1 MDPFSGVAS
10 VIAVIQIAG
19 AVIDLCY
26 RYRSS
31 LKDAPKTI
39 TRLMNEVRG
48 VRVVLESLDTILA
61 EDQSSGTAHLL
72 ALEEVTKG
80 NGLLSQCSEE
90 LENLKKVLEPKQGLR
105 AIGQVLKWPMTE
117 KDVNKTLQCLQRLN
131 ALFRLALA
139 GDHT

>member
-1 MDPFSGVAS
+1 MDPLGGAAS

-19 AVIDLCY
+19 AVIDPCY

-61 EDQSSGTAHLL
+61 EEQSSGTAHLL
-72 ALEEVTKG
+72 ALEEVMKG

-90 LENLKKVLEPKQGLR
+90 LSGRRAWALMGQPKKPGPVAGLSR
-105 AIGQVLKWPMTE
+105 PMDKPIAKCGTRPRG
-117 KDVNKTLQCLQRLN
+117 TRL
-131 ALFRLALA
+131 
-139 GDHT
+139 

>member
-1 MDPFSGVAS
+1 MDPLSGAAS

-48 VRVVLESLDTILA
+48 IRVVLESLDTILA
-61 EDQSSGTAHLL
+61 EEQSSGTSHQTVSQAT
-72 ALEEVTKG
+72 ER
-80 NGLLSQCSEE
+80 LSAVRGGYPDINMGTVS
-90 LENLKKVLEPKQGLR
+90 R
-105 AIGQVLKWPMTE
+105 
-117 KDVNKTLQCLQRLN
+117 TL
-131 ALFRLALA
+131 
-139 GDHT
+139 G